1 MNQAKLQTS
10 SEGYSIAT
18 VGDIASFEGK
28 AFVKDILDTTSMEVS
43 FGTLAPGCTVPF
55 FHHHKQNEEVYVVLS
70 GEGVF
75 ILDGKE
81 KPVASGS
88 IVRVV
93 PSVSR
98 NTEYTLTPRAHSFMA
113 ACRPMVDWAIDNFAA
128 IMKDRV
134 KTSARR

>member
-1 MNQAKLQTS
+1 MNQAELQTS

-43 FGTLAPGCTVPF
+43 FGTLAPGCAVPF

-81 KPVASGS
+81 EPVTSGS
-88 IVRVV
+88 IVRIA

-98 NTEYTLTPRAHSFMA
+98 NTKCTGSVPLVYICIQAKAGSLEQYTMGDG
-113 ACRPMVDWAIDNFAA
+113 V
-128 IMKDRV
+128 V
-134 KTSARR
+134 EQ